1 MKRRPLAYITAP
13 WGCNE
18 FENIEKAGKYCRK
31 AYEAG
36 FSPFCPVLLYPTFLK
51 EKVAQ
56 EHKDMKDMSREM
68 LRRSSILIVCG
79 GVSTEDVL
87 DDIATAQRLRI
98 ATTTLEGV
106 LDIRGLTAHE

>member
-56 EHKDMKDMSREM
+56 EHKDMKDMARDM

-79 GVSTEDVL
+79 GTSTEDVL
-87 DDIATAQRLRI
+87 DDIATAHRLRI

-106 LDIRGLTAHE
+106 LDIREITNHA

>member
-1 MKRRPLAYITAP
+1 M
-13 WGCNE
+13 
-18 FENIEKAGKYCRK
+18 
-31 AYEAG
+31 
-36 FSPFCPVLLYPTFLK
+36 LLYPTFLK

-68 LRRSSILIVCG
+68 LKRSSILIVCG
-79 GVSTEDVL
+79 GVSTEEVL